1 MLKPWSIF
9 APTFLLTQALLVHWA
24 AGREH
29 PPAAPDPS
37 RFPSHFAA
45 WTKIHEDPITP
56 EVSTVLRA
64 DQLLSSTYQDD
75 GGKQAGLFVAWFQ
88 SQRGGASQPHSPKV
102 CLPGSGWTPQVTD
115 EASVDTAAGPIRIN
129 RYVAAYQGQHAVILY
144 WYQTPHRVIA
154 GEWAAKLWLVHDA
167 LSDARTDT
175 SLVRITVWSSGDD
188 GAATNT
194 ATAFAR
200 DLYPRMREY
209 LPR

>member
-1 MLKPWSIF
+1 MLKTWSIF
-9 APTFLLTQALLVHWA
+9 APVFLLSQALLVHWA

-37 RFPSHFAA
+37 RFPAHFGA
-45 WTKIHEDPITP
+45 WTKTHEDPITP
-56 EVSTVLRA
+56 EVSTVLGA
-64 DQLLSSTYQDD
+64 DQLLSSTYKED
-75 GGKQAGLFVAWFQ
+75 GGKEAGLFVAWFQ

-102 CLPGSGWTPQVTD
+102 CLPGSGWTPQVMD
-115 EASVDTAAGPIRIN
+115 EVSVDTAAGPIRIN
-129 RYVAAYQGQHAVILY
+129 RYIVAYQGQHAVILY
-144 WYQTPHRVIA
+144 WYQTPQRVIA

-167 LSDARTDT
+167 LRDARTDT

-188 GAATNT
+188 GAATKT